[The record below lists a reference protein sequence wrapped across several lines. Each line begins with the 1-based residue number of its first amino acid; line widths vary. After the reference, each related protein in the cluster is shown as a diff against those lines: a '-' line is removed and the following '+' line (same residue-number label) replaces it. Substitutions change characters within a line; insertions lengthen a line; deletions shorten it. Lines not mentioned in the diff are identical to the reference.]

1 MTTLA
6 DLDRMAASRPW
17 GAKLPTAGLTAPS
30 CPLCGRRGRVLEAWA
45 NIRHKA
51 VLNCVCEGC
60 RGMGSPVNY
69 HWNHW
74 NGEGGDIQR
83 TLDDWM
89 VGA

>member
-6 DLDRMAASRPW
+6 DLDRMASARPW
-17 GAKLPTAGLTAPS
+17 GAKLPTKGLTAPS
-30 CPLCGRRGRVLEAWA
+30 CPRCGRRGHILEAWA

-60 RGMGSPVNY
+60 RGSGATPVNY

-74 NGEGGDIQR
+74 SGKPSDRPVQI
-83 TLDDWM
+83 TLDRW
-89 VGA
+89 V